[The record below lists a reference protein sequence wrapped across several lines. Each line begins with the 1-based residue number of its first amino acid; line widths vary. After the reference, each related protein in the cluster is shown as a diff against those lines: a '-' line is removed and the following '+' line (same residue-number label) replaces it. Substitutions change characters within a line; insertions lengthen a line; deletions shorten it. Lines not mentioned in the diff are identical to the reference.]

1 MESDIFRSARR
12 MSPCL
17 NHFPGV
23 NNANVRLLD
32 STPDSITRVYWNS
45 RFRGTR
51 SATRLR
57 WRLNVV
63 ANVGTHA
70 TPVFLLRLV
79 ATSALAI
86 HYIKMMK
93 QEDNSKKF
101 VAMSLCW
108 KASMYNDRV
117 APIGETLGTIKRPPQ
132 SRKWG
137 EEASLQSSSTK
148 SSVRCLPPHRSLPLQ
163 VISR

>member
-1 MESDIFRSARR
+1 MESDILRSARR
-12 MSPCL
+12 VSPCL

-32 STPDSITRVYWNS
+32 STPDSTTRVYWNG

-51 SATRLR
+51 SATRLG

-63 ANVGTHA
+63 ASVGTHA

-86 HYIKMMK
+86 HYIKNMK
-93 QEDNSKKF
+93 QEDNIKTF
-101 VAMSLCW
+101 VATS
-108 KASMYNDRV
+108 
-117 APIGETLGTIKRPPQ
+117 I
-132 SRKWG
+132 
-137 EEASLQSSSTK
+137 ASLP
-148 SSVRCLPPHRSLPLQ
+148 SVRLSERLNAHRRAASGAKKLLCSQAPPSRRSDAYHPTDLYHY
-163 VISR
+163 R